1 MRNVV
6 LYLATLV
13 AFLALDAVAI
23 SWVILPLFERHVG
36 ALMIDPPRIA
46 PAVVFYAAYI
56 AGVLHFVSLPA
67 LRAGRIGQTA
77 VQGFLLGLMCY
88 ATYEF
93 TNYATLRDWSPV
105 QVAVD
110 TLWGGIVTG
119 ASAWIGLQAARRV
132 G

>member
-1 MRNVV
+1 MRIVV
-6 LYLATLV
+6 LYLATLAV
-13 AFLALDAVAI
+13 FLALDAVAI
-23 SWVILPLFERHVG
+23 SWVILPIFEQHMG
-36 ALMIDPPRIA
+36 PLLIDPPRIA
-46 PAVVFYAAYI
+46 PAVVFYAAYV

-67 LRAGRIGQTA
+67 LRAGRPGQA
-77 VQGFLLGLMCY
+77 AAQGMLLGLMCY

-110 TLWGGIVTG
+110 TVWGGIVTG
-119 ASAWIGLQAARRV
+119 ASAWAGVRAARRV